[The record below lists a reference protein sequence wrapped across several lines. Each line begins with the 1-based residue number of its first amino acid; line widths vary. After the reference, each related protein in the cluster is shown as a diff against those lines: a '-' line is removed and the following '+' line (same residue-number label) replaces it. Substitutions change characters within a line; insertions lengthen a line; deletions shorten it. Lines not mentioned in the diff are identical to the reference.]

1 MTVSNLSCALI
12 KQCLGMRGGKNRG
25 GREAGLSTFIPVG
38 SALSIYL
45 SPIETK
51 GERTGRQ
58 GQGTEQS
65 LTRRDVTLNAVSE

>member
-1 MTVSNLSCALI
+1 MTVTNLFNALI
-12 KQCLGMRGGKNRG
+12 KQCLGRREENGG
-25 GREAGLSTFIPVG
+25 GRETGLSTFIPVG

-51 GERTGRQ
+51 GGRTGRQ

>member
-12 KQCLGMRGGKNRG
+12 KQCLGRREKNRG
-25 GREAGLSTFIPVG
+25 GRETGLSTFIPVG

-65 LTRRDVTLNAVSE
+65 LTRRDVTLDAVSE